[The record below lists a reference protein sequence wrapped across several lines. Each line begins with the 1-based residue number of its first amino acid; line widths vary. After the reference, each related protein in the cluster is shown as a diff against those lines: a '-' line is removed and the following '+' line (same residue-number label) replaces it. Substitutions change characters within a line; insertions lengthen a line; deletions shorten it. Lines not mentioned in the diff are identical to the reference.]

1 MNAQPLLLLVLVLWL
16 PLPTTEL
23 GTAPLGG
30 AMAGDPPVLAW
41 AAGDGLVDEPI
52 LGNGAG
58 AAGAWVATGAAGGW
72 VATGAAVVG
81 AGAGTDDTCEPW
93 ETWET

>member
-1 MNAQPLLLLVLVLWL
+1 MNAQPLPLLVLVLWL

-23 GTAPLGG
+23 GTTPLDG

-41 AAGDGLVDEPI
+41 AAGDGLVDELI

-58 AAGAWVATGAAGGW
+58 AAGAWVVIGAAGGW
-72 VATGAAVVG
+72 LATGATVAG
-81 AGAGTDDTCEPW
+81 AGAGTDDTCEAW
-93 ETWET
+93 ETCET